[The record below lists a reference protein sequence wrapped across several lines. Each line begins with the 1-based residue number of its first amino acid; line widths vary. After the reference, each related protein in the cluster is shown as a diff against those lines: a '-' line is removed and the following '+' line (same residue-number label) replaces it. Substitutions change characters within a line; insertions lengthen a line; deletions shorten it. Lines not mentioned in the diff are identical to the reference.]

1 MIEFRS
7 VTKVYGEGAASVR
20 ALADLTFTLPSGEF
34 WTIMGPSGSGKSTVL
49 HLVAGLTAPT
59 SGEVLVDGTDVAALD
74 NHGAA
79 ELRRRK
85 VGYVLQTFNL
95 IPFLTAEEN
104 VAMPLVLDGSARSE
118 IDVRVAE
125 MLALVGMADRAH
137 HKPSMLSGGE
147 QQRVAIARALVIQP
161 AVLLADEPTGNLDRA
176 SGRAVMDLIDEINAK
191 SRVSV
196 LMVTHDPVFATYA
209 HRILRIVDGR
219 LDQDIDVR
227 EGDE

>member
-20 ALADLTFTLPSGEF
+20 ALADLTFTLPAGEF
-34 WTIMGPSGSGKSTVL
+34 WAIMGPSGSGKSTVL

-74 NHGAA
+74 NRGAA

-118 IDVRVAE
+118 VDVRVAE

-227 EGDE
+227 EDAE

>member
-1 MIEFRS
+1 VIEFRS

-20 ALADLTFTLPSGEF
+20 ALADLTFTLPAGEF
-34 WTIMGPSGSGKSTVL
+34 WAIMGPSGSGKSTVL

-74 NHGAA
+74 NRGAA

-118 IDVRVAE
+118 VDVRVAE

-227 EGDE
+227 EDAE